1 MAEVKNAFIKS
12 KMNLDLDA
20 RLLPKGEYREGN
32 NIQVSKSES
41 ADVGALEN
49 VLGNQQLADF
59 NTLANNLGT
68 SLQVIGQFTNTNDNT
83 IYIFLTDYTDPTYL
97 TSLSYSS
104 NAKNYIYAF
113 NVANSSASM
122 LVSGAWLN
130 FSTTNLITGINLIED
145 LLFFTDNRN
154 QPRKINVR
162 LAAENTNYYTNED
175 QISVAKYTPFQP
187 INLYKLSTAAPSSSS
202 SPYLTGYETTM
213 YDVISP
219 TLSNNTTE
227 NPYFQGTTAPYNST
241 YPGDPDYLENRF
253 VRFSYRF
260 RFDDNEYSSFAPF
273 TQAAFIPKQDG
284 YFLSGDEEKAYI
296 STVVNF
302 MENKVNEI
310 KLQIP
315 LPLDNQNNP
324 ITGDNLFSYFKIKEI
339 DIIYK
344 EDDNI
349 SVQVLDTIQQSAF
362 GTSSTI
368 EYTYQ
373 ATKPYKTLPEGE
385 LVRVFDKVPVR
396 ALAQEVIS
404 NRVVY
409 GNFQDKH
416 TPPASLDYNVGVTPK
431 SVFDLPDANAFKP
444 LGNTAITEYPNSTV
458 KQNRNYQAGV
468 ILSDRYGRTSTVLLS
483 RNQIQQIKTVGSDDF
498 AFDAATVYH
507 NYRTVNDATE
517 IPITALSGDSI
528 KMLFNQEITSNRLL
542 SSGAPGLYDGNDG
555 SANYNPLGWYS
566 FKIVIKQ
573 TQQEYYNVYT
583 AGILNG
589 PPDGITATN
598 DTAGEDGFISLFSD
612 NINKIPRDL
621 SAVGPDQKQFR
632 SSSENTREII
642 PGTNESSSSVELF
655 GRVTPENSASPGYN
669 IPFYPN
675 TATLTSVDN
684 NVNIIGTVNDIFG
697 LTTASDATELYNS
710 SSNPLVSKFTQI
722 TSNPIGSLASSASS
736 YSFQL
741 GVFETAPFESLLNIY
756 YETSSTGLI
765 SQLNAAI
772 LNGNSGLATG
782 FYQYTFALNEGMA
795 IDTIVADQF
804 GVESADSAAQLSG
817 AEPVQISNLT
827 IVDIRNGNNEI
838 IQEGDNGPYFTMTK
852 STNNGQTLDKNDPAT
867 YDNYTIKTAKLFYY
881 GPNSSVVDQYEFTY
895 DNDGTTLTSTGNL
908 ANVAP
913 TISPKPASIPT
924 SAGQTTL
931 NSGNSLFDSVNG
943 SANTLALV
951 GETTPVN
958 KKDLEYSIT
967 SQPSDNPFSI
977 DSVTGEIT
985 ITGTPAGINDVT
997 IQVKDAGELTDSF
1010 TTEIIFGEAAVNPG
1024 WGRGA
1029 NIAQESL
1036 LAAGGSSL
1044 AIYWTSDATNAVSTG
1059 ASVTP
1064 ILDRTMNSWSSG
1076 GSNNLVLNSTLPTS
1090 GDYIETK
1097 NITTSIGGISYEF
1110 QNSNYNAIGSATSTV
1125 TQADGGLTRGTGYV
1139 LIDISMDND
1148 AISETYSENLSTSE
1162 LMKVQFPAALQYRP
1176 LGAAADAWEIAKD
1189 IEGNEIRW
1197 GSTTLNRYDDYAVYS
1212 INGNEGLSYEGR
1224 LEESDTARAGF
1235 DARVNDPSSTNSSNQ
1250 TDYIELNVDT
1260 LSQNNQDYIA
1270 VQGKKMFC
1278 IGMAQTRNGNTIYS
1292 DAQDRFGDYRL
1303 IIRYPYGQGNQS
1315 TNNIPI
1321 VPGWPDSSISGGQL
1335 PNSTYANSP
1344 FFIYNIDWGD
1354 MYYPYLRTNPSITSY
1369 AYQVTTS
1376 GANNP
1381 ADATQLA
1388 LSGGKQ
1394 TVWAREP
1401 FLKYV
1406 TQFYT
1411 DQALT
1416 TTWSPSNWSVS
1427 AAWRG
1432 YNILAGQDF
1441 YPQYDGTNTANVS
1454 KLGTDVL
1461 QQNYGNASNLLPFRI
1476 WAAYFDSNGLK
1487 QRATAVPSQI
1497 RPT

>member
-1 MAEVKNAFIKS
+1 MAEVKNAFVKS

-49 VLGNQQLADF
+49 VLGNQLLADF
-59 NTLANNLGT
+59 NSLAGTTNL
-68 SLQVIGQFTNTNDNT
+68 QIIGQFTNTNDDT

-97 TSLSYSS
+97 TNISYSS
-104 NAKNYIYAF
+104 SASNYIYAF
-113 NVANSSASM
+113 NVANNSASS
-122 LVSGAWLN
+122 LVNGAWLN
-130 FSTTNLITGINLIED
+130 FSTTNLITGVNLIED

-187 INLYKLSTAAPSSSS
+187 INLYKLSDAAPSSSS

-213 YDVISP
+213 YDVVSP
-219 TLSNNTTE
+219 TLGNDSTQ

-241 YPGDPDYLENRF
+241 YPGDPDYLESRF

-284 YFLSGDEEKAYI
+284 YFLTGDEEKAYI

-315 LPLDNQNNP
+315 LPLDGANTP
-324 ITGDNLFSYFKIKEI
+324 VTGDNLFSQFKIKEI
-339 DIIYK
+339 EILYK
-344 EDDNI
+344 EDNKL
-349 SVQVLDTIQQSAF
+349 SVQVLDTIQQSDF
-362 GTSSTI
+362 GTASTI

-373 ATKPYKTLPEGE
+373 ATKPYKTLPESE
-385 LVRVFDKVPVR
+385 LLRVFDAVPVR
-396 ALAQEVIS
+396 ALSQEIIS

-416 TPPASLDYNVGVTPK
+416 TPPVALDYNVGVTQK
-431 SVFDLPDANAFKP
+431 TVFALPGSATNNPF
-444 LGNTAITEYPNSTV
+444 GTTAITEYPNSTV

-468 ILSDRYGRTSTVLLS
+468 VLSDRYGRSSTVLLS
-483 RNQIQQIKTVGSDDF
+483 TSQIQKIQADSSGSDL

-507 NYRTVNDATE
+507 NYRTSQDATDL
-517 IPITALSGDSI
+517 PITALSGDSI
-528 KMLFNQEITSNRLL
+528 KILFNQEITSNKLL
-542 SSGAPGLYDGNDG
+542 SSGAPGLYNGNQG
-555 SANYNPLGWYS
+555 SADYNPLGWYS
-566 FKIVIKQ
+566 FKVVIKQ
-573 TQQEYYNVYT
+573 TEQEFYNVYT
-583 AGILNG
+583 AGILDG
-589 PPDGITATN
+589 PPDGVTSN
-598 DTAGEDGFISLFSD
+598 DSAGEDGFISLFSD

-621 SAVGPDQKQFR
+621 TLVGPDQKQFR
-632 SSSENTREII
+632 SSSQELSEESENVEV
-642 PGTNESSSSVELF
+642 SQSSVELF
-655 GRVTPENSASPGYN
+655 GRVTPQNSATPTYN

-675 TATLTSVDN
+675 TDTLTSLDN
-684 NVNIIGTVNDIFG
+684 NVSILGTVTDLFSVSSG
-697 LTTASDATELYNS
+697 GDATELYNS
-710 SSNPLVSKFTQI
+710 SSNPLVAKITQI
-722 TSNPIGSLASSASS
+722 ASNPIGSLASSASS
-736 YSFQL
+736 YTFQL
-741 GVFETAPFESLLNIY
+741 GVFETTPVESLLNIY
-756 YETSSTGLI
+756 YETSTTGLI
-765 SQLNAAI
+765 SSLNAAI
-772 LNGNSGLATG
+772 LAGNSGLATG
-782 FYQYTFALNEGMA
+782 FYQYSFSLNEGMA

-804 GVESADSAAQLSG
+804 GVESANSAAVIS
-817 AEPVQISNLT
+817 APEPEQESNLT
-827 IVDIRNGNNEI
+827 IVNIRNGNNEI
-838 IQEGDNGPYFTMTK
+838 IQEGDNGPFFTMTK

-881 GPNSSVVDQYEFTY
+881 GPNSNVVDQYEFTF
-895 DNDGTTLTSTGNL
+895 DNDGTTLTSTGSL
-908 ANVAP
+908 QNVAP

-943 SANTLALV
+943 SADTQTLV
-951 GETTPVN
+951 GESTPVN

-977 DSVTGEIT
+977 NSVTGEIT

-1010 TTEIIFGEAAVNPG
+1010 STEIIFGEAAVNPG

-1064 ILDRTMNSWSSG
+1064 ILDRTMDNWSPG

-1235 DARVNDPSSTNSSNQ
+1235 GARVNDPSSTNSSNQ

-1278 IGMAQTRNGNTIYS
+1278 VGMAQTRNGNKIYS

-1461 QQNYGNASNLLPFRI
+1461 QQNYGNTSNLLPFRI